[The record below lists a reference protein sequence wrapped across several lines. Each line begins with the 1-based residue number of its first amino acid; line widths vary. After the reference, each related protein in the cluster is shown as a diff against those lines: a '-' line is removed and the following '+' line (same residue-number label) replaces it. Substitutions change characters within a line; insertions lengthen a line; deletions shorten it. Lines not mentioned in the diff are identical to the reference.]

1 MELFFQIAG
10 IALVVLGILW
20 GIFFC
25 WIPLKQSIKKIQK
38 QTRNNQKAK
47 PLSAQSGNEEKPLSL
62 RPDSEDEILPS
73 QTSDKDE
80 GMKIFRPLLHNLL
93 AAVLMIAGAV
103 MVWIGAAH

>member
-10 IALVVLGILW
+10 IALVIIGILW

-25 WIPLKQSIKKIQK
+25 WIPLKRSIKKIQE
-38 QTRNNQKAK
+38 QTRNNQREES
-47 PLSAQSGNEEKPLSL
+47 LSTQSGNEEGPLSL
-62 RPDSEDEILPS
+62 RPDNEDEILPP